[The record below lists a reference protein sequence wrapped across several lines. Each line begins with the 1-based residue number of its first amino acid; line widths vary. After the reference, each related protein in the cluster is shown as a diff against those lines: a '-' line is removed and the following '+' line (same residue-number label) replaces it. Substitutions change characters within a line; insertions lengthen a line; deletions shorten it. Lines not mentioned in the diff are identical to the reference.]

1 LLTSLDNLTSIII
14 TINKNK
20 IAIAPK
26 YTAKKIRPIYN
37 SFNTIIKIVE
47 EKNNPIRFNIQCI
60 GFMEKIL
67 KNPKVN
73 NKE

>member
-1 LLTSLDNLTSIII
+1 M
-14 TINKNK
+14 
-20 IAIAPK
+20 
-26 YTAKKIRPIYN
+26 
-37 SFNTIIKIVE
+37 KIVE
-47 EKNNPIRFNIQCI
+47 EKNNPIRFKIQCI